1 MEEVKKVSIFSY
13 QELLTKIKI
22 ILRRTIVE
30 LNKNLEV
37 IWKYQGVSLPELT
50 LVNLLK
56 MIKIK
61 NKVR

>member
-22 ILRRTIVE
+22 ILRRIIAE